1 MFVRKKLA
9 KKTLMKLK
17 VRMYASEKL
26 KAYLNV
32 TFLTVEWEPA
42 QLKITTESQFINSS
56 KVQTVFI
63 TCRNNRKKA
72 FTSGSGAELDQIKR
86 NID

>member
-1 MFVRKKLA
+1 MKLTVGMCA
-9 KKTLMKLK
+9 SKKLK
-17 VRMYASEKL
+17 V
-26 KAYLNV
+26 YLNV
-32 TFLTVEWEPA
+32 TFLAVEWEPA

-63 TCRNNRKKA
+63 TCKNNRIKT

-86 NID
+86 GNID